1 MSVIIS
7 LNKNGL
13 FGVNDQLAYES
24 KTDLSI
30 FSRLTKTFGNV
41 VMGTKTWYSLPENMR
56 PLPDRLNIIITR
68 KPSEFPKVKDTVV
81 VNSIREVFG
90 IVEEPCFIG
99 GASILECLFN
109 DPMFNKINKMYITE
123 FDDYIEAL
131 PNGAKFLELPTNNFK
146 IVSCYPTKSAKVTMY
161 SGEEKEMDMRHFCY
175 SRIYSPI
182 SNLEES
188 YEKTYLDSMKDILNL
203 PLRMGRNGKTH
214 STFGLQFKYDCSNGQ
229 VPLITTK
236 QMAWKTCI
244 KELLWFITG
253 STDNTKLTEQNVGI
267 WTKNSTREFLDS
279 RGLLMNKI
287 GDLGPVYG
295 FQWRHFGTQYRGCD
309 ENYKDCGFDQLKMCE
324 DMLKKDPYSRRII
337 MTAWNPLQ
345 IRQMAL
351 PPCHILIQWYV
362 SNNRRLWLQFYQRS
376 GDMFLGIPFNMFS
389 YSVLLHIMSQR
400 TSIQPGG
407 VVHSIGDAHVYYEH
421 TQAVLKQL
429 SNPIQQQPIIK
440 IANKENW
447 EDYSI
452 KDFELFGY
460 NCSGRISAPMSA

>member
-1 MSVIIS
+1 
-7 LNKNGL
+7 
-13 FGVNDQLAYES
+13 
-24 KTDLSI
+24 
-30 FSRLTKTFGNV
+30 
-41 VMGTKTWYSLPENMR
+41 
-56 PLPDRLNIIITR
+56 
-68 KPSEFPKVKDTVV
+68 
-81 VNSIREVFG
+81 
-90 IVEEPCFIG
+90 
-99 GASILECLFN
+99 
-109 DPMFNKINKMYITE
+109 
-123 FDDYIEAL
+123 
-131 PNGAKFLELPTNNFK
+131 
-146 IVSCYPTKSAKVTMY
+146 MY

-376 GDMFLGIPFNMFS
+376 GDMFLGIPFNMLS
-389 YSVLLHIMSQR
+389 LIHI
-400 TSIQPGG
+400 
-407 VVHSIGDAHVYYEH
+407 
-421 TQAVLKQL
+421 
-429 SNPIQQQPIIK
+429 
-440 IANKENW
+440 
-447 EDYSI
+447 
-452 KDFELFGY
+452 
-460 NCSGRISAPMSA
+460 